1 MQVIITGDFLCD
13 LSNKCWAVMF
23 GDTEVPVEIVQ
34 PGVLRCHTPL
44 HSIGK
49 LTLCITT
56 GNRKVCSEVKDF
68 EFLAKSTASSFTD
81 LTPSSISMKS
91 TEELSLLAKFAR
103 ILLCD
108 NRSSAVPGDDPQPGC
123 SPKLQMNEEKWQQ
136 LIDELDVGCEN
147 PLSRVDWIM
156 EELLKSKL
164 QQWLS
169 LKLQGD
175 DVTCSV
181 SKNEQGIIHLISA
194 LGYEW
199 ALSSVLSAGVGIN
212 LRDSNGWTALHWAA
226 YFGR

>member
-1 MQVIITGDFLCD
+1 MQVIITGDFLCVP
-13 LSNKCWAVMF
+13 SNSCWAVMF
-23 GDTEVPVEIVQ
+23 GDSEVPVEIVQ

-44 HSIGK
+44 RSSGK

-56 GNRKVCSEVKDF
+56 GNREVCSEVKDF
-68 EFLAKSTASSFTD
+68 EFRAKSTASSFTD
-81 LTPSSISMKS
+81 LASSKSMKS

-108 NRSSAVPGDDPQPGC
+108 DGSSAVSSGDPQSGQ
-123 SPKLQMNEEKWQQ
+123 SLKHMNEEHWQR

-147 PLSRVDWIM
+147 SPRVVDCIM

-164 QQWLS
+164 QQWFS
-169 LKLQGD
+169 LKLQGND
-175 DVTCSV
+175 GTYCSL
-181 SKNEQGIIHLISA
+181 SKHAQSIIHLISA